1 MFSMKLEAA
10 AVSAFAF
17 ATLASPSAYAQT
29 TINVAVAANFT
40 ATLGTLISTFR
51 NIYGQTNVDVRF
63 KSESSTYL
71 LNEITGQTAAYDLF
85 LSADQ
90 SRPQTL
96 VTSYPSLVIG
106 SPFLYAVGE
115 LELWSKTVDI
125 SAGLPSPIPVDI
137 VLADPNKAPYG
148 TAAAQVLSAS
158 PWSITWT
165 PGSPY
170 PPSGTAHVFTKS
182 NISLTYSDVSNS
194 VYAYGF
200 VHQSAICKLVSGVKD
215 FTQQGGFHH
224 TYPYNDASYPHTEI
238 AQYGIKLV
246 NSARTPAQDTV
257 LTNFINFINSTTG
270 QNIIKSYCYSLTL

>member
-1 MFSMKLEAA
+1 MSSMKLKATA
-10 AVSAFAF
+10 LSAFVF
-17 ATLASPSAYAQT
+17 ATLTSPSAHAD
-29 TINVAVAANFT
+29 INVAVAANFT
-40 ATLGTLISTFR
+40 ATLAQLIS
-51 NIYGQTNVDVRF
+51 VF
-63 KSESSTYL
+63 KLLYPGVTITYWSDSSGNL
-71 LNEITGQTAAYDLF
+71 QNQIISHSVAYDLF

-96 VTSYPSLVIG
+96 ATSYPSLVIG

-125 SAGLPSPIPVDI
+125 SAGLPNPIPVDI

-170 PPSGTAHVFTKS
+170 PPSGTAHVFTKP
-182 NISLTYSDVSNS
+182 NINSTYSDLVNG

-200 VHQSAICKLVSGVKD
+200 VHQSAICKLVGGVKT
-215 FTQQGGFHH
+215 FNQPGSSHH
-224 TYPYNDASYPHTEI
+224 TYPYNDTTYPHSQI
-238 AQYGIKLV
+238 SQYGIKIV
-246 NSARTPAQDTV
+246 NSARTSADDTA
-257 LTNFINFINSTTG
+257 LTNFVNFITANTSG
-270 QNIIKSYCYSLTL
+270 KNIIKSYCYSLTL

>member
-1 MFSMKLEAA
+1 MSSMKLKAA
-10 AVSAFAF
+10 ALSAFAF
-17 ATLASPSAYAQT
+17 ATLASPSAFAT

-40 ATLGTLISTFR
+40 ATLGVLISAFKAV
-51 NIYGQTNVDVRF
+51 YGSGVDVTF
-63 KSESSTYL
+63 KSESSAYL
-71 LNEITGQTAAYDLF
+71 QTEIINHTTAYDLF

-96 VTSYPSLVIG
+96 ATSYPSLVIG

-115 LELWSKTVDI
+115 LELWSPTVDI

-182 NISLTYSDVSNS
+182 NISLTYSDVSNG
-194 VYAYGF
+194 VYSYGF
-200 VHQSAICKLVSGVKD
+200 VHQSAICKLVSGVKS
-215 FTQQGGFHH
+215 FTRVAGYHH
-224 TYPYNDASYPHTEI
+224 TYPYNDTTYPHTEI

-246 NSARTPAQDTV
+246 NSARTSAQDTV
-257 LTNFINFINSTTG
+257 LTNFINFINSTSG
-270 QNIIKSYCYSLTL
+270 KNVIKDYCYSLTL

>member
-1 MFSMKLEAA
+1 MSSMKLKAA
-10 AVSAFAF
+10 ALSAFAF
-17 ATLASPSAYAQT
+17 ATLASPSAYAVST
-29 TINVAVAANFT
+29 TINVAVAANFS
-40 ATLGTLISTFR
+40 ATLGVLISLFKQAYPNT
-51 NIYGQTNVDVRF
+51 DVTF
-63 KSESSTYL
+63 KSESSAYL
-71 LNEITGQTAAYDLF
+71 QTEIINHTTAYDLF

-96 VTSYPSLVIG
+96 ATSYPSLVIG
-106 SPFLYAVGE
+106 SPFLYGVGE
-115 LELWSKTVDI
+115 LELWSPTVDI

-165 PGSPY
+165 PGSAY

-182 NISLTYSDVSNS
+182 NISLTYSAISNGP
-194 VYAYGF
+194 YAYGF
-200 VHQSAICKLVSGVKD
+200 VHQSAICTLVSGVKS
-215 FTQQGGFHH
+215 FTRVAGFHH

-246 NSARTPAQDTV
+246 NSARTSAQDTV
-257 LTNFINFINSTTG
+257 LTNFMNFINSTTG
-270 QNIIKSYCYSLTL
+270 KNIIKSYCYSLTL